1 METNNTLNQLNIKKV
16 DMEAKIK
23 DTKLTL
29 SQIEN
34 DISLVKNVRD
44 NAKSDVLKN
53 ECANNSIFSLLDT
66 EKEKLSIELK
76 KFNTELDE
84 INELITSLD
93 KKARLEAC
101 QKQVDLELEKQIQK
115 LKEEAERKKQECKT
129 KANIQIDNEKL
140 AKYVSVEDK
149 KVDNKVDNK
158 TDKKV
163 DNKKIEDKEPINKK
177 VDNKVDN
184 KKVEDNKKVDV
195 KPDTETY
202 TKVEEKIANK
212 VEEKINAELKKDDT
226 FNAILNNTSV
236 KKRTTVKK
244 SVDKKPINKKVEDK
258 QQPKK
263 KFDIQAMAKTIGQT
277 LREKEKREKEALKQ
291 FNENDLVDMTPKN
304 KNETPPINF
313 RDQEFEFDFNKID
326 SIFHS
331 MVFLKPK
338 ANPTL
343 DSKGLV
349 DYLIT
354 FPYELVEHLHTTLF
368 NKVNYSSVDFLE
380 FFTKTISPWKK
391 LLIDN
396 SQLKSTFIEDIT
408 KNITEHISL
417 QIKGETLP
425 NKEDIYNHNRSVMT
439 VLVDICLS
447 RKTQMKLSEF
457 NLRKLNIELKKKV
470 PTYTKLF
477 LP

>member
-1 METNNTLNQLNIKKV
+1 METNNTLNQLNTKKV

-84 INELITSLD
+84 INELITSLS
-93 KKARLEAC
+93 KEVRLEAC
-101 QKQVDLELEKQIQK
+101 QKQIDLRLKKQIQK

-129 KANIQIDNEKL
+129 KANIQIDYEKL
-140 AKYVSVEDK
+140 AKYVSVEAKDLF
-149 KVDNKVDNK
+149 
-158 TDKKV
+158 
-163 DNKKIEDKEPINKK
+163 NKK

-184 KKVEDNKKVDV
+184 KKVEDNNPIKEDVAEVIKVDV

-202 TKVEEKIANK
+202 NKVEEKIANK
-212 VEEKINAELKKDDT
+212 VEEKINAELTKDDT
-226 FNAILNNTSV
+226 FNAILDNTSA
-236 KKRTTVKK
+236 KKRNTVKK

-313 RDQEFEFDFNKID
+313 RDQEFEFDFSKID
-326 SIFHS
+326 SIFSS

-338 ANPTL
+338 ANPTF
-343 DSKGLV
+343 DSKGFV

-408 KNITEHISL
+408 KNITEYISL

-425 NKEDIYNHNRSVMT
+425 NKEDIYNHNLSVIT
-439 VLVDICLS
+439 FLVDNCLG
-447 RKTQMKLSEF
+447 RETQMKLSEF

>member
-1 METNNTLNQLNIKKV
+1 METNNTLNQLNTKKV

-101 QKQVDLELEKQIQK
+101 QKQIDLRLKKQIQK

-129 KANIQIDNEKL
+129 KANIQIDYEKL
-140 AKYVSVEDK
+140 AKYVSVEAKDFF
-149 KVDNKVDNK
+149 
-158 TDKKV
+158 
-163 DNKKIEDKEPINKK
+163 NKK
-177 VDNKVDN
+177 VDNKVD
-184 KKVEDNKKVDV
+184 
-195 KPDTETY
+195 
-202 TKVEEKIANK
+202 
-212 VEEKINAELKKDDT
+212 
-226 FNAILNNTSV
+226 
-236 KKRTTVKK
+236 
-244 SVDKKPINKKVEDK
+244 NKKVEDK

-277 LREKEKREKEALKQ
+277 LKEKEKREKEALKQ

-313 RDQEFEFDFNKID
+313 RDQEFEFDFSKID
-326 SIFHS
+326 SIFS
-331 MVFLKPK
+331 NMVFLKPK
-338 ANPTL
+338 ANPTF
-343 DSKGLV
+343 DSKGFV

-368 NKVNYSSVDFLE
+368 NKVNYFSVDFLE

-425 NKEDIYNHNRSVMT
+425 NKEDIYNHNLSVIT
-439 VLVDICLS
+439 FLVDNCLG
-447 RKTQMKLSEF
+447 RETQMKLSEF
-457 NLRKLNIELKKKV
+457 NLRKLNFELKKKV